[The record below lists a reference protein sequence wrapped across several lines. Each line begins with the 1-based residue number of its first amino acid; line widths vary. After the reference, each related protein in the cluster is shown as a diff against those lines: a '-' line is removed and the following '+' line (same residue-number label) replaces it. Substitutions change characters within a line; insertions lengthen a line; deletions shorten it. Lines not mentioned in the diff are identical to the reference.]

1 MGAVP
6 PPPVASPLGVG
17 GGVPPC
23 VEECAK
29 LREEVQKRGLAAKPA
44 GQLKA
49 RREEMCTYVGAYSA
63 PELKM
68 GQVHRSQCH
77 ELRHSGWGGAAVEA
91 GPQQHQEDQGKDLL
105 AQPRVGWAWRRA
117 AEPPA
122 ADPRAPYR
130 GS

>member
-1 MGAVP
+1 MSDRPPRAGSAAAAVWGTCFARATPPLMGAVP

-77 ELRHSGWGGAAVEA
+77 ELRHSG
-91 GPQQHQEDQGKDLL
+91 
-105 AQPRVGWAWRRA
+105 
-117 AEPPA
+117 
-122 ADPRAPYR
+122 
-130 GS
+130 